1 MFQFHKATKQQSK
14 LRLAL
19 IGTSGS
25 GKTFTALNIGQHLG
39 EKVAVID
46 TERGSAS
53 KYADLF
59 EFDVLELDSFSP
71 LTYVEALKAAEA
83 AGYDVIIVDSL
94 SHAWMGKDGALE
106 QVDKVAKRSESRNS
120 FAAWRDVTPMH
131 NALVDAMLH
140 SNCHIIATM
149 RAKSEYV
156 LETNE
161 RGKQVPRKI
170 GMAPIQRDGLEYEF
184 DVIAD
189 MDADN
194 NMIVSK
200 TRCTALTGAVVNKP
214 GKDIADVLNAWLS
227 DGSAPLDYATACAMT
242 TPKGALFGDLTDQQL
257 EQIIASK
264 QMGLNDK
271 SAARLILRERNK

>member
-131 NALVDAMLH
+131 NALVDAMLQ

-161 RGKQVPRKI
+161 RGKQVPRKV

-200 TRCTALTGAVVNKP
+200 TRCTTLTGAVVNKP

-264 QMGLNDK
+264 QMSLNDK